1 MGAITDGLLTALTKI
16 TGPRA
21 YVDVSS
27 VPEHQW
33 DMDRRLKNW
42 AAACRGG
49 DKRTGAAAPMFM
61 FYRSSEAKRE
71 YGAETSV
78 PVDRSD
84 AIAVGKGI
92 SFLPEKHRKAIDW
105 FYLHPR
111 NPSGKAREL
120 GLTLQGLSE
129 HVVEGRQILINRGV

>member
-1 MGAITDGLLTALTKI
+1 MDMALGFFAMSDAIPR
-16 TGPRA
+16 GPRA
-21 YVDVSS
+21 YVDLSS

-49 DKRTGAAAPMFM
+49 DKQSGKAAPMFM
-61 FYRSSEAKRE
+61 FYKSTDAKRE
-71 YGAETSV
+71 YGTETSV

-84 AIAVGKGI
+84 AVKVGKGV
-92 SFLPEKHRKAIDW
+92 SFLPEKHRMAIDW

-111 NPSGKAREL
+111 NPLKKAGEL
-120 GLTLQGLSE
+120 GLTLQGLAD
-129 HVVEGRQILINRGV
+129 HVIEGRQFMINRGV